1 MGLLSADE
9 SEAERLDSASS
20 GYDKRLLRN
29 VYVLS
34 ITMGVMILFFGWQ
47 QFQSLYVYSLGATV
61 IQVGIFYSVASLA
74 HALSGIPASLV
85 SDRHGRKKFVI
96 AGTFMNGFVYIG
108 YGLCNTWVLL
118 MIPLFIQ
125 NLIHAAYINPMMALL
140 AESAPPERRGIANGV
155 FQAIS
160 GVISFFA
167 PLLAMIVIL
176 HFGQNLEATLPIA
189 MPYLFFMCGIVVV
202 IMGVARGLA
211 LRETHI
217 GLPPLPK
224 GLHLEGASG
233 GTDVGTLTGEGSLND
248 CEEPKLR
255 SRSVVGFYV
264 FVALAA
270 VMSAVISYFIPI
282 YGAIALNPPLDAV
295 QFSILFAVS
304 AGVQTLVWLPTGRLA
319 DSSRKK
325 TMLLISVLVFASAIL
340 LFLRATNFAEFVLA
354 DIPFSAAG
362 ALLYNTE
369 FTMIACYATR
379 RNRSTAFSIQT
390 AINDITS
397 IPWPLV
403 GGLLF
408 SISPQLPFLFSLV
421 ITVPLFAAGLLFVHE
436 PKKVKAL

>member
-1 MGLLSADE
+1 MAGKDE
-9 SEAERLDSASS
+9 GNAAIPGPTFS

-34 ITMGVMILFFGWQ
+34 ITMGIMTLFFGWQ
-47 QFQSLYVYSLGATV
+47 QFQSLYVYSLGATA

-96 AGTFMNGFVYIG
+96 AGTFINGFVYIG

-118 MIPLFIQ
+118 MIPLFVQ

-140 AESAPPERRGIANGV
+140 AESAPPQRRGIANGV

-160 GVISFFA
+160 GVIGFFA

-176 HFGQNLEATLPIA
+176 HFGRNLEATLPIA
-189 MPYLFFMCGIVVV
+189 MPYLFFMTGIAVVT
-202 IMGVARGLA
+202 MAVARGFT
-211 LRETHI
+211 LRETHV

-224 GLHLEGASG
+224 SLHMEGTSDRTEVGILSG
-233 GTDVGTLTGEGSLND
+233 NEGSND
-248 CEEPKLR
+248 CEEPKLK
-255 SRSVVGFYV
+255 SRSVVGFYI

-282 YGAIALNPPLDAV
+282 YAASILDPKDAV
-295 QFSILFAVS
+295 LQLSIVFAVS
-304 AGVQTLVWLPTGRLA
+304 SGVQTLVFLLSGRLA

-325 TMLLISVLVFASAIL
+325 ATLLISVLIFGSAIL
-340 LFLRATNFAEFVLA
+340 LFLRATDFPNLVLA
-354 DIPFSAAG
+354 AIPFSIAG

-369 FTMIACYATR
+369 FTMIACYTTR

-408 SISPQLPFLFSLV
+408 SISPKLPFLFSFV
-421 ITVPLFAAGLLFVHE
+421 VAAPLLATGLLFVHE
-436 PKKVKAL
+436 PRKPTAL